1 MIKSELKGVIILI
14 PAYNEGK
21 NIKEVLDGCKELLPE
36 AFILVIDD
44 GSYDNT
50 TEVCRANNV
59 AYVSHPFNLGVG
71 AALQT
76 GYKYAVKN
84 NYKYAIQLDADGQHD
99 PKYLPRILEMLQHHE
114 SDFIIGSRFVE
125 KNYSGGAFRKAGI
138 LIFSKILSFLIR
150 EKLTDVTSGY
160 RGMNRGVLNFCI
172 IDKYSFDYPDAD
184 YLLTLH
190 RAGFKFSEIPMKM
203 NPRTN
208 GQSQHFGL
216 KPVFYFL
223 KMFLSILIILLRS
236 KKRMLEEISVPD

>member
-1 MIKSELKGVIILI
+1 MIKNELNGVIILI

-21 NIKEVLDGCKELLPE
+21 NIKEVLTGCKKLLPE
-36 AFILVIDD
+36 AFILVVDD
-44 GSYDNT
+44 GSFDNT
-50 TEVCRANNV
+50 VEICKNENV
-59 AYVSHPFNLGVG
+59 YYVSHPFNLGVG
-71 AALQT
+71 ATLQT

-84 NYKYAIQLDADGQHD
+84 NFRYAIQLDADGQHD
-99 PKYLPRILEMLQHHE
+99 PKYLPQILEMLKHDN

-125 KNYSGGAFRKAGI
+125 KNYEGGVLRKAGI
-138 LIFSKILSFLIR
+138 LMFSQILSFLVQ

-160 RGMNRGVLNFCI
+160 RGMNRNVLNFCI

-208 GQSQHFGL
+208 GQSQHFGM
-216 KPVFYFL
+216 KPIFYFL

-236 KKRMLEEISVPD
+236 KKRMLEEISAPD

>member
-36 AFILVIDD
+36 AFILVLDD

-99 PKYLPRILEMLQHHE
+99 PKYLPRILEMLQQHE

-125 KNYSGGAFRKAGI
+125 KNYSGGTFRKAGI

-236 KKRMLEEISVPD
+236 KKRMLEEISAPD